1 MNVTKKTAE
10 KSTTSEKK
18 VAQKKNTV
26 TKKELEKQLELA
38 KETIQTLEASI
49 DSQKET
55 VETAEDKILRAY
67 AELENFKKRKE
78 AESVKFKSLAIES
91 FLVDLLPIL
100 DNLQRAKEQ
109 ASTDNQD
116 VTQFIEGIEL
126 IIKQL
131 YSTFEKQGATP
142 IDALN
147 KPFDPNLHQA
157 VSQQEGEEKNIVL
170 QEMQQGFKLNDK
182 VIRPSMVVISN

>member
-116 VTQFIEGIEL
+116 VNTI
-126 IIKQL
+126 
-131 YSTFEKQGATP
+131 Y
-142 IDALN
+142 
-147 KPFDPNLHQA
+147 
-157 VSQQEGEEKNIVL
+157 
-170 QEMQQGFKLNDK
+170 
-182 VIRPSMVVISN
+182 RRY

>member
-1 MNVTKKTAE
+1 MTKKTAE
-10 KSTTSEKK
+10 KAKSTTAEKK
-18 VAQKKNTV
+18 ATQKKSSA
-26 TKKELEKQLELA
+26 TKKELEKELELA
-38 KETIQTLEASI
+38 KETIKTLESSI
-49 DSQKET
+49 SNQKET

-100 DNLQRAKEQ
+100 DNLKRAKEQ

-142 IDALN
+142 IDAIN
-147 KPFDPNLHQA
+147 EPFDPNLHQA
-157 VSQQEGEEKNIVL
+157 VSQQEGKEKNIVL